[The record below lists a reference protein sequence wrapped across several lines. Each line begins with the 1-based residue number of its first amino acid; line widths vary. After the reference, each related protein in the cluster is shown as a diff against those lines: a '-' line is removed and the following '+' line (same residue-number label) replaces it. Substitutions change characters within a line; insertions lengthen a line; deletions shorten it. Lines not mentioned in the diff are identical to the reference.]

1 MRTTNMPS
9 HIIDSPLFQDLF
21 GTAEMRRIFSDDS
34 LLQKWLDAE
43 SALARAEA
51 KFGIIPAEAAFEI
64 TLKAKAGLLDQ
75 DEIVRGIAE
84 TVHPIVPV
92 IRALEAV
99 CENDAG
105 QYVHWGA
112 TTQDI
117 MDTGVVLQLK
127 DAAVVFSQQ
136 MDRIDRALVE
146 LAVRYRET
154 PMAGRTHGQH
164 AVPITFGF
172 KVAVWL
178 AEWRRHQD
186 RFRQLM
192 TRVLVGQL
200 SGAAGTLAG
209 VTERG
214 LEVQEEFCREL
225 DLMVPDIAWHT
236 SRDGFAEW
244 CNLLGLVAG
253 TCGKIAREII
263 TLQRN
268 EIGELAEPHNDG
280 KVGSSTMP
288 HKRNPMLCEAI
299 AALSQIVRGHAATS
313 MAGLVHEHER
323 DMGPWQAEWQYI
335 PEACINT
342 SGCLELT
349 ARVLVGLEVRPEAM
363 LRNLRLTNG
372 FLCSEA
378 LMIRLGELIGRQRAH
393 DAVYHAAMLAHDESI
408 SLKEAVMRETEIRER
423 ISETEIES
431 LLDPTKYLG
440 WATSFVD
447 RVTSGRSV
455 EVPTA

>member
-1 MRTTNMPS
+1 MAS

-21 GTAEMRRIFSDDS
+21 GTAEMRRIFSDEN

-51 KFGIIPAEAAFEI
+51 QLGIIPAEAAEEI
-64 TLKAKAGLLDQ
+64 TRKAVASLMDRE
-75 DEIVRGIAE
+75 EIGRGIAE
-84 TVHPIVPV
+84 TVHPIVPM
-92 IRALEAV
+92 IRALAAV
-99 CENDAG
+99 CDGDAG

-117 MDTGVVLQLK
+117 MDTGVVLQLR
-127 DAAVVFSQQ
+127 DASVVLLGQFE
-136 MDRIDRALVE
+136 RIDRALLE
-146 LAVRYRET
+146 LAVRYRDT
-154 PMAGRTHGQH
+154 PMAGRTHAQH

-178 AEWRRHQD
+178 AEWRRHQE
-186 RFRQLM
+186 RFHQLLG
-192 TRVLVGQL
+192 RVLVGQL

-209 VTERG
+209 LTEKGPETQARYCAELG
-214 LEVQEEFCREL
+214 LN
-225 DLMVPDIAWHT
+225 VPDIAWHT

-244 CNLLGLVAG
+244 CNLLGLVGG

-268 EIGELAEPHNDG
+268 EIAEVAEPHNDG

-299 AALSQIVRGHAATS
+299 AALSQILRGQAATA

-323 DMGPWQAEWQYI
+323 DMGPWQAEWQYL
-335 PEACINT
+335 PEATINAG
-342 SGCLELT
+342 GCLELT

-363 LRNLRLTNG
+363 LRNLKLTNG
-372 FLCSEA
+372 YLCSEA
-378 LMIRLGELIGRQRAH
+378 LMIRLGERIGRQHAH
-393 DAVYHAAMLAHDESI
+393 DAVYQAAMRAHDEGVT
-408 SLKEAVMRETEIRER
+408 LKEAVLRDAEIRDRFTE
-423 ISETEIES
+423 SEIDA
-431 LLDPTKYLG
+431 LLDPTQYLG
-440 WATSFVD
+440 WAGEFVD
-447 RVTSGRSV
+447 RVTGSSAV
-455 EVPTA
+455 EAPVR

>member
-1 MRTTNMPS
+1 MAS
-9 HIIDSPLFQDLF
+9 HIIDSELFQDLF
-21 GTAEMRRIFSDDS
+21 GTAEMRRVFADES

-51 KFGIIPAEAAFEI
+51 KHGVIPQTAAVEI
-64 TLKAKAGLLDQ
+64 TEKARAEFLDQ
-75 DEIVRGIAE
+75 QEIIRGIAE
-84 TVHPIVPV
+84 TVHPIMPV
-92 IRALEAV
+92 IRALESV
-99 CENDAG
+99 CEDDAG

-127 DAAVVFSQQ
+127 DAAAVFGNQ

-164 AVPITFGF
+164 AVPITFGY

-186 RFRQLM
+186 RFRECLG
-192 TRVLVGQL
+192 RVLMGQL

-209 VTERG
+209 ITEKG
-214 LEVQEEFCREL
+214 IEVQESFCKEL
-225 DLMVPDIAWHT
+225 GLNVPPIAWHT

-244 CNLLGLVAG
+244 CNLLAMVAS

-268 EIGELAEPHNDG
+268 EIGELAEPHNEG

-299 AALSQIVRGHAATS
+299 AALAQVVRGSAQTAMS
-313 MAGLVHEHER
+313 GLIHEHER

-342 SGCLELT
+342 SGCLEIT
-349 ARVLVGLEVRPEAM
+349 ARVLVGLEVHPEAM
-363 LRNLRLTNG
+363 MKNLKITNG
-372 FLCSEA
+372 LLCSEA
-378 LMIRLGELIGRQRAH
+378 LMIRLGEIIGRQRAH
-393 DAVYHAAMLAHDESI
+393 DAVYAAAMQAHDMKVTFKSAAMI
-408 SLKEAVMRETEIRER
+408 HPDIAGR
-423 ISETEIES
+423 ISEDEIDS
-431 LLDPTKYLG
+431 ILDPTNYLG

-447 RVTSGRSV
+447 RVVAGQPE
-455 EVPTA
+455 EVRTI